1 MKPVYVEIG
10 GKTRELKY
18 NFSAMIR
25 YEEMVGTGLLQSLGT
40 MGKKTLLAMYTAGL
54 MHEDKGITPQ
64 RVMKMLEKELQNGK
78 TDDDLF
84 APAIEA
90 FYRSG
95 ELSEEVYKMFRESMG
110 DDYNVEGAPSLEE
123 LEGEDDEDDEEEVK
137 NA

>member
-1 MKPVYVEIG
+1 
-10 GKTRELKY
+10 
-18 NFSAMIR
+18 
-25 YEEMVGTGLLQSLGT
+25 

>member
-54 MHEDKGITPQ
+54 MHEDKG
-64 RVMKMLEKELQNGK
+64 
-78 TDDDLF
+78 
-84 APAIEA
+84 
-90 FYRSG
+90 
-95 ELSEEVYKMFRESMG
+95 LS
-110 DDYNVEGAPSLEE
+110 LIHI
-123 LEGEDDEDDEEEVK
+123 
-137 NA
+137 